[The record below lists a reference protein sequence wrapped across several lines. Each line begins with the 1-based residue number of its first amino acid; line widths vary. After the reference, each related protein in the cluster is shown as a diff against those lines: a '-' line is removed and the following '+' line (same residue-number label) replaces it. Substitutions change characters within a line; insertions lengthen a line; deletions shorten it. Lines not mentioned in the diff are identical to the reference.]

1 MADLTLSYAGE
12 LYFDRNGPILDG
24 TVKPE
29 GITLQFEPMRPREL
43 FHRVAQ
49 TTDLDVAEMSTSTY
63 MNLISRGDDRY
74 VALPVFLSRNFR
86 HSYIFVGGDGGI
98 HEPQDLRGKRV
109 GVPEYQMTAALWQR
123 AALQHDYGVQ
133 PGELRWYEGGLNR
146 PGYLDRNPIPP
157 PPGVSIERIPE
168 DKYLEGMLVNGEL
181 DALFT
186 ATRPKAFLDGLGRVR
201 RLFPN
206 FVAVERE
213 YYERTGHFPIMHLAV
228 VRGAVY
234 REHRW
239 VAESLVRAFARAQ
252 QIGWERVTDTGTL
265 AVMLPWL
272 PDYLEQGPPV
282 MGPKDWRFGFRES
295 YATLAA
301 MCEYHHEQGL
311 SIRRL
316 TPEELFPVETHELR
330 LEA

>member
-213 YYERTGHFPIMHLAV
+213 YYERT
-228 VRGAVY
+228 
-234 REHRW
+234 
-239 VAESLVRAFARAQ
+239 
-252 QIGWERVTDTGTL
+252 
-265 AVMLPWL
+265 
-272 PDYLEQGPPV
+272 
-282 MGPKDWRFGFRES
+282 
-295 YATLAA
+295 
-301 MCEYHHEQGL
+301 
-311 SIRRL
+311 
-316 TPEELFPVETHELR
+316 
-330 LEA
+330 